1 MCTRSLQ
8 GSETPSLRD
17 LLQRVQTTRWF
28 RLGLEL
34 GIDHYTM
41 QTIEADSRRD
51 PNMTESALIRV
62 FTEWLKT
69 ENPVWSDV
77 EKALKVMG
85 EKLPNNKP

>member
-1 MCTRSLQ
+1 MCTHSLQ
-8 GSETPSLRD
+8 GSETPSLTD

-34 GIDHYTM
+34 GIDHYIM
-41 QTIEADSRRD
+41 QTIEADSRCD
-51 PNMTESALIRV
+51 PNMTESALLRV
-62 FTEWLKT
+62 FAEWLKT

-85 EKLPNNKP
+85 EKLPNDKP